1 MKAFLYF
8 VVIVGVVPI
17 QSVLLPHISL
27 WDVKPD
33 LGFVAVCLVGLI
45 AGELDGLLVGL
56 ALGWAMSLFSAQ
68 DLMSGAIMKGAV
80 GFVAGLAGRQVV
92 YLSPVVFV
100 AGLLVVSCSAG
111 LITPFVL
118 KLSVQQDWWWA
129 VWTIVLPQACLDA
142 VLGGAIYWLMWNR
155 LNIEQ
160 LMSESRM

>member
-1 MKAFLYF
+1 MKALLYF

-17 QSVLLPHISL
+17 QSVLLSHISL

-33 LGFVAVCLVGLI
+33 LGFVAVWLVGLI

-142 VLGGAIYWLMWNR
+142 VIGGAIYWLMWSR
-155 LNIEQ
+155 MNIEQ

>member
-1 MKAFLYF
+1 MKVLLYF
-8 VVIVGVVPI
+8 AVIVGVVPI

-27 WDVKPD
+27 WGVKPD

-56 ALGWAMSLFSAQ
+56 AIGWAMSLFSAQ
-68 DLMSGAIMKGAV
+68 DLITDAVLKGAV

-92 YLSPVVFV
+92 YLSPLVFV
-100 AGLLVVSCSAG
+100 AGLLVVSCLAG

-142 VLGGAIYWLMWNR
+142 VLGGAIYWFMWNR

>member
-1 MKAFLYF
+1 MKALLYF
-8 VVIVGVVPI
+8 IVIVGVVPI
-17 QSVLLPHISL
+17 QSVLLSHISL

>member
-1 MKAFLYF
+1 MKALLYF
-8 VVIVGVVPI
+8 AVIVGLVPI
-17 QSVLLPHISL
+17 QSVLLPHITL
-27 WDVKPD
+27 WGVKPD

-68 DLMSGAIMKGAV
+68 DLISGAVLKGAM

-92 YLSPVVFV
+92 YLSPIVLMVGLLAV
-100 AGLLVVSCSAG
+100 SCLAGLVTS
-111 LITPFVL
+111 FVL

-129 VWTIVLPQACLDA
+129 VWTVVLPQACLDA
-142 VLGGAIYWLMWNR
+142 VIGGLIYWLMWSC

>member
-1 MKAFLYF
+1 MKALLYF

-17 QSVLLPHISL
+17 QSVLLSHISL

>member
-1 MKAFLYF
+1 MKALLYF

-100 AGLLVVSCSAG
+100 AGMLVVSCLAG

-142 VLGGAIYWLMWNR
+142 VIGGAIYWLMWSR
-155 LNIEQ
+155 MNIEQ

>member
-142 VLGGAIYWLMWNR
+142 VLGGAIYWLMWNS

>member
-1 MKAFLYF
+1 MKALLYF

-17 QSVLLPHISL
+17 QSVLLPHISM
-27 WDVKPD
+27 WGVKPD
-33 LGFVAVCLVGLI
+33 LSFVAVCLVGLI

>member
-1 MKAFLYF
+1 MKVLLYF